1 MYQIQQQ
8 YIPGL
13 SQIWVARL
21 AEGDEDFIFDTE
33 EEANIKLAEL
43 TANDTSGREYRI
55 VYL

>member
-8 YIPGL
+8 FIPGNP
-13 SQIWVARL
+13 QIWVARL

-33 EEANIKLAEL
+33 EEANTKLAEL
-43 TANDTSGREYRI
+43 QSADTDGREYKV

>member
-13 SQIWVARL
+13 SQIWVVKL
-21 AEGDEDFIFDTE
+21 AEGDEDFIFETE
-33 EEANIKLAEL
+33 EEANTKLAEL
-43 TANDTSGREYRI
+43 QSADTSGREYRI

>member
-8 YIPGL
+8 FIPGNP
-13 SQIWVARL
+13 QIWVARL

-33 EEANIKLAEL
+33 EEANTKMEEL
-43 TANDTSGREYRI
+43 IANDNTGREYKI

>member
-33 EEANIKLAEL
+33 EEANTKIAEL
-43 TANDTSGREYRI
+43 KSQDDSGRDYRV

>member
-8 YIPGL
+8 YIPGN
-13 SQIWVARL
+13 SQIWVVKL

-33 EEANIKLAEL
+33 DEANAKLAEL
-43 TANDTSGREYRI
+43 TSSSTDGREYRV

>member
-33 EEANIKLAEL
+33 EEANTKLAEL
-43 TANDTSGREYRI
+43 VAADDTGREYKI

>member
-21 AEGDEDFIFDTE
+21 AEGDEDFTFETE
-33 EEANIKLAEL
+33 EEANTKLAEL
-43 TANDTSGREYRI
+43 ETADVDGRAYRI

>member
-8 YIPGL
+8 FIPGNP
-13 SQIWVARL
+13 QIWVARL

-33 EEANIKLAEL
+33 EEANTKLAEL
-43 TANDTSGREYRI
+43 QAADTDGREFKI

>member
-21 AEGDEDFIFDTE
+21 AEGDEDFIFETE
-33 EEANIKLAEL
+33 DEENTKMVEL
-43 TANDTSGREYRI
+43 IANDNSGRDYRI

>member
-8 YIPGL
+8 FIPGNP
-13 SQIWVARL
+13 QIWVVKL

-33 EEANIKLAEL
+33 EEANTKMEEL
-43 TANDTSGREYRI
+43 IANDNTGREYKI

>member
-8 YIPGL
+8 FIPGNP
-13 SQIWVARL
+13 QIWVARL

-33 EEANIKLAEL
+33 EEANTKMEEL
-43 TANDTSGREYRI
+43 IANDNTGREYKV

>member
-33 EEANIKLAEL
+33 EEANTKLAEL
-43 TANDTSGREYRI
+43 VASDTDGREYKV

>member
-8 YIPGL
+8 FIPGNP
-13 SQIWVARL
+13 QIWVARL

-33 EEANIKLAEL
+33 EEANTKMAEL
-43 TANDTSGREYRI
+43 IANDNTGREYKI

>member
-8 YIPGL
+8 FIPGNP
-13 SQIWVARL
+13 QIWVARL

-33 EEANIKLAEL
+33 EEANIKMAEL
-43 TANDTSGREYRI
+43 VAADDTGREYKV

>member
-13 SQIWVARL
+13 DQIWVARL

-43 TANDTSGREYRI
+43 EAADVDGRKYRI

>member
-8 YIPGL
+8 FIPGNP
-13 SQIWVARL
+13 QIWVARL

-33 EEANIKLAEL
+33 DEANTKMEEL
-43 TANDTSGREYRI
+43 IANDNTGREYKI

>member
-8 YIPGL
+8 FIPGNP
-13 SQIWVARL
+13 QIWVARL

-33 EEANIKLAEL
+33 EEANTKMAEL
-43 TANDTSGREYRI
+43 IANDTDGRGYKV

>member
-8 YIPGL
+8 FIPGL

-33 EEANIKLAEL
+33 EEANTKLSEL
-43 TANDTSGREYRI
+43 QAADTDGREYKI

>member
-8 YIPGL
+8 FIPGNP
-13 SQIWVARL
+13 QIWVARL

-33 EEANIKLAEL
+33 EEANTKMEEL
-43 TANDTSGREYRI
+43 IANENTGREYKI

>member
-13 SQIWVARL
+13 SQIWVVKL

-33 EEANIKLAEL
+33 DEANTKMAEL
-43 TANDTSGREYRI
+43 IANDNTGRDYRI

>member
-13 SQIWVARL
+13 DQIWVARL

-33 EEANIKLAEL
+33 EEANTKLAEL
-43 TANDTSGREYRI
+43 QAQTTDGREYRI